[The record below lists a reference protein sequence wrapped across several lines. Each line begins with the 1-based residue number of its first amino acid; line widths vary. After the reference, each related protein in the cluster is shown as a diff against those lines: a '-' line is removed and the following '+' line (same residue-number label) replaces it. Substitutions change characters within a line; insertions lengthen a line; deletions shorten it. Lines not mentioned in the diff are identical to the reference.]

1 MFTTRHA
8 DRIDLRPLGIAAAA
22 ATFVLTSTIALAAL
36 NPFGFGSPGTQRPGH
51 VQRER
56 HRIGSAVGAA
66 ARAAVPLLHRLADA
80 VGEPVG
86 GPAPPAVPV
95 RRLTQ

>member
-36 NPFGFGSPGTQRPGH
+36 NPFGFGSPGTSDQVTFSANVIASARLWELQRVQHPPYYIDWPMRSASQWE
-51 VQRER
+51 VQRLQQSPYA
-56 HRIGSAVGAA
+56 G
-66 ARAAVPLLHRLADA
+66 
-80 VGEPVG
+80 
-86 GPAPPAVPV
+86 
-95 RRLTQ
+95 